1 MNESVQIIPLLNLVL
16 VFIPVCFVIGILWK
30 WSLAPGNAA
39 YALGRM
45 LIQLLLIGYCLMYIF
60 ETENFLVVIA
70 VLVVM
75 VTVASWIALGTVK
88 ARRVTLY
95 KQAVIS
101 ILMGGGLVLAIVTQG
116 VLQLDPWYMPQ
127 YMIPLAGMVFANSM
141 NAVSLGAERMNAEL
155 ERQLNF
161 DEARTIAMH
170 AALIPIINA
179 MLAVGLVSLPGMMT
193 GQILSGIS
201 PLVAA
206 RYQIMVMCMVFAAG
220 GLSTALFLA
229 MSRKQFMAIQEK
241 DT

>member
-1 MNESVQIIPLLNLVL
+1 MNESVQTIPLLNLVL
-16 VFIPVCFVIGILWK
+16 VFIPVCLVIGILWK
-30 WSLAPGNAA
+30 WSLEPGNAA

-60 ETENFLVVIA
+60 EAENFLIVVA
-70 VLVVM
+70 VLMVM

-88 ARRVTLY
+88 THRVTLY
-95 KQAVIS
+95 KQALIS
-101 ILMGGGLVLAIVTQG
+101 ILVGGGIVLAIVTQG

-127 YMIPLAGMVFANSM
+127 YMIPLAGMMFANSM

-155 ERQLNF
+155 ERQMDF
-161 DEARTIAMH
+161 DKARNIAMH
-170 AALIPIINA
+170 AALIPIINS

-206 RYQIMVMCMVFAAG
+206 RYQIMVMCMIFAAG
-220 GLSTALFLA
+220 GLSTALFLE
-229 MSRKQFMAIQEK
+229 MCRKQFTTPLEK
-241 DT
+241 EA